1 MEKKKMLSLICT
13 FSSVLYAL
21 AFSQSLFMTENLWH
35 TYCMSKKR
43 LLDGWNMKTV
53 PFNGKALNSS
63 SSSRHGEARVLP
75 LKRKKMMPRDPTL
88 ISWEMRDTW
97 TIKNQ
102 PQPIWTE
109 QRTHLPSHAICAVNV
124 EFIQRHANF
133 CFGCYNLRVCSAE
146 LVWSLE
152 RLRFP
157 YYSTGLL

>member
-1 MEKKKMLSLICT
+1 MHWHFRSPC
-13 FSSVLYAL
+13 
-21 AFSQSLFMTENLWH
+21 LWQRISGTH
-35 TYCMSKKR
+35 MSKKR

-75 LKRKKMMPRDPTL
+75 LKRKKMMRRDPTL

-102 PQPIWTE
+102 PQPIRTA